1 MLVSK
6 HTEVLDNIDIAKK
19 NGNTMLDEF
28 LIAHQLDHPN
38 VVKYKY
44 FVRQYDKNKKLH
56 QFHNII
62 ELV

>member
-6 HTEVLDNIDIAKK
+6 NTEVLDNIDIAKK
-19 NGNTMLDEF
+19 NANAMLDEF
-28 LIAHQLDHPN
+28 LIAHHLDHPN

-44 FVRQYDKNKKLH
+44 FIREYDETTKRH
-56 QFHNII
+56 EFHNII